1 MSAGQ
6 ARDEDGG
13 RRLDVAAWR
22 ELLGYI
28 LRYRFASI
36 ALVATA
42 IVTAAVDA
50 SIPLVTRR
58 VIDDLVAKGADARLA
73 GPALAYAGLLAL
85 LAGCIFTFIR
95 LAGRLST
102 RVAHDIRVAAFA
114 RLQDMS
120 FSFYDRNATGWL
132 MARMTSDCDRL
143 SRILAW
149 GLLDL
154 AWGAT
159 LMIGIAVVLL
169 ILSWRLGLVAL
180 VVLPALG
187 LVSLRFQRRI
197 LESARRVRK
206 ANSRLTAAYNEDLM
220 AARTTK
226 ALAREE
232 DSQREFGVLSG
243 EMYEA
248 SVRNALQSA
257 AYLPVIVTLASI
269 GVGLTLWLGAGEV
282 LAGML
287 SLGTLVAF
295 VHFTLRFFDP
305 VNELAATFA
314 QLQMAQASAERVLGL
329 IHAEPEIRDAPG
341 VVPAPPPSISRI
353 ELVDVAFAYGGGPRV
368 LHDVSLSV
376 AAGMTVALVGP
387 TGGGKTTLASLVCRF
402 YEPTAGR
409 ILVDGVDLRGV
420 GLAWWRSKVAVVLQ
434 QPFLFSGT
442 IRENIRYGRLDASDA
457 EVEAA
462 ARLVAAEDSI
472 LALGDGFDT
481 RVGERGSRLSTG
493 QAQLVSIARALLA
506 DKPVLV
512 LDEATSS
519 VDAETE
525 RRIQA
530 GLARVM
536 AGRTCFVIAHRL
548 STIRSADL
556 IVVVDEGRIV
566 EQGTHSALF
575 ARPGHYRELNLE
587 QRLRASSGTGDAWAT
602 T

>member
-1 MSAGQ
+1 MNAK
-6 ARDEDGG
+6 ALRDDDGS
-13 RRLDVAAWR
+13 RKLDLAAWR
-22 ELLGYI
+22 ELLGYV
-28 LRYRFASI
+28 LHYRSAV
-36 ALVATA
+36 AGLVATA
-42 IVTAAVDA
+42 ILTAAVDA
-50 SIPLVTRR
+50 SIPLVTRH
-58 VIDDLVAKGADARLA
+58 VIDDVVTNGLGARLT
-73 GPALAYAGLLAL
+73 GPALAYGGLLAL
-85 LAGCIFTFIR
+85 LAACIFAFIR

-102 RVAHDIRVAAFA
+102 CVAHDIRVAAFA
-114 RLQDMS
+114 RLQELS
-120 FSFYDRNATGWL
+120 FSFYDRNSTGWL

-149 GLLDL
+149 GLLDA
-154 AWGAT
+154 AWGLT
-159 LMIGIAVVLL
+159 LMAGIAAVLL
-169 ILSWRLGLVAL
+169 VLSWRLGLMAL
-180 VVLPALG
+180 AVLPALG
-187 LVSLRFQRRI
+187 LVSLSFQRRI

-232 DSQREFGVLSG
+232 DSQHEFQGLSA
-243 EMYEA
+243 EMYAA

-257 AYLPVIVTLASI
+257 AYLPIITSLASI
-269 GVGLTLWLGAGEV
+269 GVALTLWLGAGDV
-282 LAGML
+282 IAGAL

-329 IHAEPEIRDAPG
+329 IHAEPEIRDPPGG
-341 VVPAPPPSISRI
+341 VVAPPSRISRI
-353 ELVDVAFAYGGGPRV
+353 ELSDVGFAYASGPSV
-368 LHDVSLSV
+368 LKEVNLIV
-376 AAGMTVALVGP
+376 NGGMTVALVGP
-387 TGGGKTTLASLVCRF
+387 TGGGKTTLASLACRF
-402 YEPTAGR
+402 YDPTAGQ
-409 ILVDGVDLRGV
+409 ILVDGVDLRTL
-420 GLAWWRSKVAVVLQ
+420 GLAWWRSQVAVVLQ

-442 IRENIRYGRLDASDA
+442 IRENIRYGRLDATDA

-462 ARLVAAEDSI
+462 ARIVAAEESI
-472 LALGDGFDT
+472 LALGQGFDT
-481 RVGERGSRLSTG
+481 RVGERGALLSTG

-506 DKPVLV
+506 NKPVLV

-530 GLARVM
+530 GLAHVM
-536 AGRTCFVIAHRL
+536 ADRTCFVIAHRL

-566 EQGTHSALF
+566 EQGTHGELL
-575 ARPGHYRELNLE
+575 ARHGHYRELNLE
-587 QRLRASSGTGDAWAT
+587 QRLHASSRAGDGWAT
-602 T
+602 A